1 MLFEEVA
8 EAYEKIE
15 STASR
20 LEMRDLL
27 AELFSGATCDELK
40 TIVYL
45 TTGRIYPEFVDVE
58 FGVADRQI
66 LKAIYEA
73 TRVEMEHLEA
83 LYRKTGDLGAVAA
96 MTIREKKQSSLFS
109 ESLTLE
115 KVRSVL
121 EELSR
126 KGGKG
131 SQQYKSRVL
140 AGLFHSTSPVE
151 AKYLARI
158 LVGKMRIGV
167 AAMTILDALT
177 VVFAGEE
184 NRQVVERAYNITS
197 DIGLVAEI
205 LCKDGVGDL
214 KELHVQVGHPLKA
227 MLAERLGDLGDIMQ
241 KMGGKAAFEYKYDG
255 LRMQVHIDKTAEEGE
270 QIKMF
275 SRQLEDLTSQFPE
288 LHDWILKAFKEEKG
302 IVEGECVPVDS
313 TTGEFLP
320 FQVISRRRGRKHG
333 LDDAIEE
340 FPVKLVLFDVL
351 LSGDR
356 EMIDLPFPERRKE
369 LERVVEPNERIDIST
384 MLITDNPDEAQ
395 RFFMEALASGCEG
408 LMAKSLS
415 EDSGYRA
422 GNRGWIWIKYK
433 KEYRS
438 EMVDTVDLVVVGAFA
453 GRGRRADTYGAL
465 LMASYNPEENRFE
478 TVCKLGSGFDDTH
491 LSLLPEMLKPHLQ
504 NFRDRRVESL
514 IEADY
519 WFRPGLVLE
528 VIGAE
533 ITHSPAHTCARD
545 VLKEGAG
552 LSIRFPRFTGRFR
565 EDKGPEDATTSQEI
579 VSLYRAQMKKT

>member
-8 EAYEKIE
+8 RAYEKIE

-27 AELFSGATCDELK
+27 ADLFSGANCDELK

-45 TTGRIYPEFVDVE
+45 TTGRICPEFVDTE
-58 FGVADRQI
+58 FGVADKQV
-66 LKAIYEA
+66 LKAVYEA
-73 TRVEMEHLEA
+73 TRVDMGHLEA

-96 MTIREKKQSSLFS
+96 MVLMEKKQSSLFT
-109 ESLTLE
+109 EALTLE

-121 EELSR
+121 EDLSK

-167 AAMTILDALT
+167 AVMTILDALT
-177 VVFAGEE
+177 VVFAGDE
-184 NRQVVERAYNITS
+184 NRPAVERAYNITS

-205 LCKDGVGDL
+205 LCRDGVEDL

-241 KMGGKAAFEYKYDG
+241 KMGGEAAFEYKYDG

-270 QIKMF
+270 QIRMF
-275 SRQLEDLTSQFPE
+275 SRQLEDLTPQFPE

-302 IVEGECVPVDS
+302 IVEGECVPVDI

-333 LDDAIEE
+333 LDGAIEE

-369 LERVVEPNERIDIST
+369 LERVVEPNERIALSEI
-384 MLITDNPDEAQ
+384 MITDDVNKAQ

-422 GNRGWIWIKYK
+422 GNRGWVWIKYK

-453 GRGRRADTYGAL
+453 GKGRRANAYGAL
-465 LMASYNPEENRFE
+465 LMASYNQEENRYE
-478 TVCKLGSGFDDTH
+478 TVCKLGSGFDDNH
-491 LSLLPEMLKPHLQ
+491 LSLLPEMLKPYVLKV
-504 NFRDRRVESL
+504 RDRRVDSIL
-514 IEADY
+514 EADY
-519 WFRPGLVLE
+519 WFQPAVVLE

-579 VSLYRAQMKKT
+579 VQIYGAQLKKT

>member
-8 EAYEKIE
+8 RAYERIE

-20 LEMRDLL
+20 LEMRDML
-27 AELFSGATCDELK
+27 ADLFSGASCDELK

-45 TTGRIYPEFVDVE
+45 TTGRICPEFVDME
-58 FGVADRQI
+58 FGVADKQV

-73 TRVEMEHLEA
+73 TRVDMSHLEA
-83 LYRKTGDLGAVAA
+83 LYRKTGDLGAVA
-96 MTIREKKQSSLFS
+96 MMVLMEKKQSSLFT
-109 ESLTLE
+109 EALTVEGL
-115 KVRSVL
+115 RSAL

-126 KGGKG
+126 KSGKG
-131 SQQYKSRVL
+131 SQQYKSRRL
-140 AGLFHSTSPVE
+140 AGLFHSASPVE

-167 AAMTILDALT
+167 AVMTILDALA
-177 VVFAGEE
+177 VVFAGDE
-184 NRQVVERAYNITS
+184 NRDAVERAYNITS

-205 LCKDGVGDL
+205 LCRDGVDAL
-214 KELHVQVGHPLKA
+214 KGLRVQVGNPLKA
-227 MLAERLGDLGDIMQ
+227 MLAERLGDLNDILT

-255 LRMQVHIDKTAEEGE
+255 LRMQVHIDKTAPDGE
-270 QIKMF
+270 KVRMF
-275 SRQLEDLTSQFPE
+275 SRQLEDLTPQFPE

-302 IVEGECVPVDS
+302 IVEGECVPVDIS
-313 TTGEFLP
+313 TGEFLP

-333 LDDAIEE
+333 LDGAIEE
-340 FPVKLVLFDVL
+340 FPVKLILFDVL
-351 LSGDR
+351 LSGDT
-356 EMIDLPFPERRKE
+356 ETIDLPFPERRKE
-369 LERVVEPNERIDIST
+369 LERIVEPNERVDLST
-384 MLITDNPDEAQ
+384 ILVTDSADEAQ

-408 LMAKSLS
+408 LMAKSLA
-415 EDSGYRA
+415 EDSVYRA

-453 GRGRRADTYGAL
+453 GKGRRANAYGAL
-465 LMASYNPEENRFE
+465 LMASYNPEENRYE
-478 TVCKLGSGFDDTH
+478 TVCKLGSGFDDSH
-491 LSLLPEMLKPHLQ
+491 LSLLPEMLKPYLQ
-504 NFRDRRVESL
+504 KARDKRVDSIL
-514 IEADY
+514 EADY
-519 WFRPGLVLE
+519 WFSPGLVLE
-528 VIGAE
+528 IIGAE

-579 VSLYRAQMKKT
+579 VNLYKAQLKKT